1 MGGLRD
7 AGQSTLDLLWDSTL
21 INPISPL
28 FFARVHAEI
37 ISDKPIGQAPNP
49 IQMPEVSPPQTISGG
64 ITHGVSQFIVGF
76 IPAVR
81 ATKFIK
87 PLKNVGSWVKGMIAG
102 SVTDFTVFSPHEE
115 RLSNLVQE
123 FPELANPITEY
134 LQAKPDDSFA
144 EGRLKNSLEG
154 IIAGG
159 LAEPL
164 TRSLRLLKYARIK
177 ITGTEVRAKVHHKIE
192 AVEVELDEVNW
203 NNVVETRTTHTGS
216 EAGDYL
222 NNFKPSSTPAELI
235 QQQAGKGTQVTINT
249 EHILN
254 GEIKTYANGTKV
266 GTGGIILLMSTP
278 DQVALFYEI
287 PANASCNPFCSHA
300 NSI

>member
-1 MGGLRD
+1 
-7 AGQSTLDLLWDSTL
+7 
-21 INPISPL
+21 
-28 FFARVHAEI
+28 
-37 ISDKPIGQAPNP
+37 
-49 IQMPEVSPPQTISGG
+49 
-64 ITHGVSQFIVGF
+64 
-76 IPAVR
+76 
-81 ATKFIK
+81 
-87 PLKNVGSWVKGMIAG
+87 MIAG

-192 AVEVELDEVNW
+192 AVEVELKKLD
-203 NNVVETRTTHTGS
+203 
-216 EAGDYL
+216 L
-222 NNFKPSSTPAELI
+222 NNTGNNQIINGYEHLELSDRHLLDRLSIPKATGNSLFTGTRAEAL
-235 QQQAGKGTQVTINT
+235 ADMPNC
-249 EHILN
+249 
-254 GEIKTYANGTKV
+254 ANVKALTNHKYQYRLRV
-266 GTGGIILLMSTP
+266 GNYR
-278 DQVALFYEI
+278 VF
-287 PANASCNPFCSHA
+287 
-300 NSI
+300 

>member
-1 MGGLRD
+1 M
-7 AGQSTLDLLWDSTL
+7 
-21 INPISPL
+21 
-28 FFARVHAEI
+28 I
-37 ISDKPIGQAPNP
+37 ISYSLNRY
-49 IQMPEVSPPQTISGG
+49 
-64 ITHGVSQFIVGF
+64 F
-76 IPAVR
+76 
-81 ATKFIK
+81 
-87 PLKNVGSWVKGMIAG
+87 VKIRK
-102 SVTDFTVFSPHEE
+102 VFSPHEE

-154 IIAGG
+154 LLVGG

-177 ITGTEVRAKVHHKIE
+177 ITGTEVRTKVHHKIE

-203 NNVVETRTTHTGS
+203 NNVAETRTTHTGS

-254 GEIKTYANGTKV
+254 GEIKTYANGFMI